1 MAIDTIFAG
10 ADAEDCSALKAAG
23 RRLWLAFRAW
33 YVKRQTRHAL
43 LGMTDD
49 QLADIGISR
58 HEAEREAA
66 KSFYWD

>member
-1 MAIDTIFAG
+1 
-10 ADAEDCSALKAAG
+10 
-23 RRLWLAFRAW
+23 
-33 YVKRQTRHAL
+33 VKRQTRHAL

-58 HEAEREAA
+58 REAEREAA